1 MTVAAPAVPAR
12 RWDGPLLL
20 LVAGIVLASALVA
33 LPVLLKE
40 ETRDWIAYEQ
50 AAVRLDTG
58 QPLYVWQLATEDDEY
73 YLYPPGMAALWAIA
87 GSPELLIAAKV
98 LALLAVGSLAP
109 LVVEDPSKRR
119 LAAVLLAAGAVVWP
133 PNLYDIVLGNVMAL
147 YVGATAVVIARR
159 GWLGASPL
167 GVVLALA
174 AKPAI
179 VPFMIW
185 LAIRHP
191 RDAARTIVVAAAAS
205 AVIALVIGPD
215 RYVEYLQALPRMTTV
230 AFSFTGNVG
239 LVTLSPLAAWVGLI
253 VAWAIAAFAGFRIDE
268 RRGAAIALA
277 AMLLAQPTIGFNY
290 AGVLF
295 PAMALLWARDRQIGT
310 VAFVAG
316 SLLVLVVPV
325 GAAALVIALTFASWI
340 RSPGPGSAGDERL
353 ADGSP
358 VGAKG
363 PGPLTG

>member
-1 MTVAAPAVPAR
+1 VTVAAPAVPTR

-20 LVAGIVLASALVA
+20 LVAGIVLAAAFVA

-50 AAVRLDTG
+50 AAARLDTG
-58 QPLYVWQLATEDDEY
+58 QPLYVWHLATEDDEY
-73 YLYPPGMAALWAIA
+73 YLYPPGMAAVWAAA
-87 GSPELLIAAKV
+87 GSPELLIVAKV
-98 LALLAVGSLAP
+98 VALLAVGSLAP

-119 LAAVLLAAGAVVWP
+119 LAAALLATGAVIWP

-191 RDAARTIVVAAAAS
+191 RDAARVIAAAVAVS
-205 AVIALVIGPD
+205 AVIAIAIGPG
-215 RYVEYLQALPRMTTV
+215 RYVEYLQALPQMTTV
-230 AFSFTGNVG
+230 ASSFTGNVG
-239 LVTLSPLAAWVGLI
+239 LVTLSPLVAWVGLI
-253 VAWAIAAFAGFRIDE
+253 AAWAIAAFAGFRIDE

-277 AMLLAQPTIGFNY
+277 AILLAQPTIGFNY

-295 PAMALLWARDRQIGT
+295 PAMALLWARDRQLGT
-310 VAFVAG
+310 IAFVAG
-316 SLLVLVVPV
+316 SLVVLVAPV
-325 GAAALVIALTFASWI
+325 AAAVLVIALAIASWI
-340 RSPGPGSAGDERL
+340 RSPGSGPAPVPPSTPPPLPAGSA
-353 ADGSP
+353 A
-358 VGAKG
+358 A
-363 PGPLTG
+363 